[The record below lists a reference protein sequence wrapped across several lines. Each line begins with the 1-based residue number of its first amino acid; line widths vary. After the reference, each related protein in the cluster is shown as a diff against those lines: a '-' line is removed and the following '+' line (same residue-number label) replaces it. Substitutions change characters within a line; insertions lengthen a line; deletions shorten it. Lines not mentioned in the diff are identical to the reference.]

1 VNGMEVEPPVVIGVV
16 GTHSTGK
23 STFLAR
29 LAHDLRAQGVQVA
42 TVADL
47 GEEAQRRGLPMLF
60 NHTWAS
66 TLWFITRGIS
76 QELEA
81 WPHAD
86 VVLVDRAAPDALGY
100 YLAALEYRRKDPDA
114 TALAYLETLVR
125 GHSRHYS
132 LIFRTTLDPTIPIG
146 SQKVRDGDRE
156 FRMLADRNVDR
167 VMRELDIPH
176 EVLRANNHDN
186 ALARA
191 ADFASGLLAFQ

>member
-1 VNGMEVEPPVVIGVV
+1 MSGVEVEPPVVIGVV

-100 YLAALEYRRKDPDA
+100 YLVPWTRPSRLAQRRFGTA
-114 TALAYLETLVR
+114 TVSSACW
-125 GHSRHYS
+125 
-132 LIFRTTLDPTIPIG
+132 PIG
-146 SQKVRDGDRE
+146 
-156 FRMLADRNVDR
+156 MWIA
-167 VMRELDIPH
+167 
-176 EVLRANNHDN
+176 
-186 ALARA
+186 
-191 ADFASGLLAFQ
+191 